1 MPTKLKAIN
10 PQLVKPGHLKGVL
23 FGKPGAGKTWTALGF
38 PGVFLIDTEN
48 GARLA
53 HYTEKL
59 VASGGVY
66 LGPSEGSQDF
76 ETVINQIIALST
88 EKHPYKTLVID
99 SITKLFELEIAR
111 EAERLGSKDA
121 FGASKKPAVAHMRRL
136 VSWLGKLDM
145 NCWLIAHETSEWGV
159 IDGQRAELGK
169 MPSIWPGLIY
179 EIDLTLQIRM
189 HNAKRRDAVV
199 YKSRLTGFPQN
210 DVIVLQDGQDKGYEE
225 IATRYGK
232 DFIEAAPVAVDL
244 ATPEQVEQ
252 ITKLFAAMNLT
263 DEQIAKG
270 LAKRNVE
277 SIKELSTTDAA
288 TIITELKAKIE
299 I

>member
-1 MPTKLKAIN
+1 MTKLKAIS

-38 PGVFLIDTEN
+38 PSVFLVDCES
-48 GARLA
+48 GARLP

-99 SITKLFELEIAR
+99 SITKLFELDVAR

-145 NCWLIAHETSEWGV
+145 NCWLISHETSEWGV
-159 IDGQRAELGK
+159 IDGQRSELGK

-189 HNAKRRDAVV
+189 HNAKRRDALV

-210 DVIVLQDGQDKGYEE
+210 DIIILQDGVDKGYEE

-232 DFIEAAPVAVDL
+232 DFIEAAPVAVEL

-252 ITKLFAAMNLT
+252 ITKLFEALNMSE
-263 DEQIAKG
+263 DQIAKI
-270 LAKRNVE
+270 LTKANAE
-277 SIKELSTTDAA
+277 TIAEIDTA
-288 TIITELKAKIE
+288 TAGKLITWLKQKTE
-299 I
+299 V

>member
-136 VSWLGKLDM
+136 VSLLEMARTGTLAMARGEGASAAAGAASRAAVHADEPQSD
-145 NCWLIAHETSEWGV
+145 IAYSV
-159 IDGQRAELGK
+159 
-169 MPSIWPGLIY
+169 
-179 EIDLTLQIRM
+179 
-189 HNAKRRDAVV
+189 
-199 YKSRLTGFPQN
+199 
-210 DVIVLQDGQDKGYEE
+210 
-225 IATRYGK
+225 
-232 DFIEAAPVAVDL
+232 
-244 ATPEQVEQ
+244 
-252 ITKLFAAMNLT
+252 
-263 DEQIAKG
+263 
-270 LAKRNVE
+270 
-277 SIKELSTTDAA
+277 
-288 TIITELKAKIE
+288 
-299 I
+299 

>member
-1 MPTKLKAIN
+1 MSKLKAKA
-10 PQLVKPGHLKGVL
+10 PGSVTPGHLKGVL
-23 FGKPGAGKTWTALGF
+23 FGKPGVGKTWTALSF
-38 PGVFLIDTEN
+38 PACYYVDVES
-48 GARLA
+48 GARLS

-99 SITKLFELEIAR
+99 SITKLFELEVSR

-159 IDGQRAELGK
+159 IDGQRAEIGK

-189 HNAKRRDAVV
+189 HSAKRRDAMV

-210 DVIVLQDGQDKGYEE
+210 DVVVLQDGLDKGYDE
-225 IATRYGK
+225 IAARFGK
-232 DFIEAAPVAVDL
+232 DFIEAPSVAIDL
-244 ATPEQVEQ
+244 ATKEQTEQ
-252 ITKLFAAMNLT
+252 IKKLFAAMNLT
-263 DEQIAKG
+263 DEQIEKG
-270 LAKRNVE
+270 LSKRNVE
-277 SIKELSTTDAA
+277 SIAELSSQDAA
-288 TIITELKAKIE
+288 TIINELKSKIE
-299 I
+299 V